1 MRKVLLLIREKS
13 KDILLILSLA
23 LNILWLADIHTD
35 TREPEQIAEP
45 TTEISEEVTTA
56 NSTEIT
62 METVGEP
69 QAIEEITTEVAF
81 YDVPLDEDLQ
91 LYIMNLCNE
100 RHISTALVLAMIERE
115 SNFDASAVG
124 DNGRSFGLM
133 QIQPRWY
140 QERMEQ
146 LGGGDWLNP
155 YDNVTVGINIL
166 TDLFRKYGD
175 DVYMVLMTYNGGS
188 SYARRMVEQGK
199 VSDYALEIVARAEEL
214 DKERG
219 D

>member
-13 KDILLILSLA
+13 KDILLVLSLT
-23 LNILWLADIHTD
+23 LNILWLADRHTA

-45 TTEISEEVTTA
+45 TTEMSEEVTTA

-62 METVGEP
+62 MENVGEP
-69 QAIEEITTEVAF
+69 QVIEEATAEVTY

-115 SNFDASAVG
+115 SNFDASAIG

-175 DVYMVLMTYNGGS
+175 DLYMVLMIYNGGS